1 MSQPK
6 QNWSFGVMCYN
17 EEGNILN
24 VLNQI
29 VEIGP
34 KVANQ
39 FEILVVDD
47 GSKDKSVKIIRS
59 FQESNPQIDIR
70 LIEHP
75 MNKGIGFTL
84 RDIYLN
90 GKYELIANIPAD
102 GQFDLNEYLQ
112 VGIVEKNKFVA
123 FYRKENLVYN
133 TQRNLFSFINKM
145 LNLQLLGISC
155 KDVNWTKIYHKDALH
170 QLDLRITS
178 SLIESEICSKLIY
191 LGYQPLEYPS
201 QYKSRTSGVS
211 KGASFFILKQAIF
224 DILKLIWVCRRF
236 RK

>member
-1 MSQPK
+1 MTQRK

-34 KVANQ
+34 QVANQ

-47 GSKDKSVKIIRS
+47 GSKDKSIELIQS
-59 FQESNPQIDIR
+59 FQKTNPQIDCR
-70 LIEHP
+70 LIQHSI
-75 MNKGIGFTL
+75 NQGIGITL
-84 RDIYLN
+84 RDIYLQ

-112 VGIVEKNKFVA
+112 VGFVKTNEFVA
-123 FYRKENLVYN
+123 FFRKENLVYN
-133 TQRNLFSFINKM
+133 AQRNLFSYINKL
-145 LNLQLLGISC
+145 LNLHLLGISC
-155 KDVNWTKIYHKDALH
+155 KDVNWTKIYNRQALH

-191 LGYQPLEYPS
+191 LGHTPLEYPS
-201 QYKSRTSGVS
+201 KYKSRTSGVS